1 MKRKLFLL
9 TTIILSL
16 SLFLTACGQG
26 KVCEDTAKENAIS
39 ALNKAFD
46 ASITDANIILMQHE
60 EIYFENDQIKQN
72 DPETWVEYYRV
83 SIDDEQGGSQFY
95 SEVDAKTGNVTYVY
109 RNTNQIIPTAEQ
121 EKQAEAI
128 GTFEEY
134 SANHFRQEQK
144 DAALVAVKWV
154 QDKMESEGDVDHA
167 VTKDIYTDQ
176 EMFPTLVFESI
187 IVMKS
192 GTAYDVNV
200 VWPAMQ
206 VCQARIFQ
214 LVS

>member
-1 MKRKLFLL
+1 MKRKLILL
-9 TTIILSL
+9 TAIILTL
-16 SLFLTACGQG
+16 SFFLTACGQG
-26 KVCEDTAKENAIS
+26 SVIEDTAKENAIN

-46 ASITDANIILMQHE
+46 ASITDANLILMQHE

-83 SIDDEQGGSQFY
+83 SVDDEQGGSLFY
-95 SEVDAKTGNVTYVY
+95 SEVDARTSAVTYVY
-109 RNTNQIIPTAEQ
+109 QDADKIELTAEQ
-121 EKQAEAI
+121 EKQAKAI
-128 GTFEEY
+128 GTFAEY
-134 SANHFRQEQK
+134 SANRFQQEQK
-144 DAALVAVKWV
+144 DAASVAVKWV
-154 QDKMESEGDVDHA
+154 QDKMEPEGDVDHA

-176 EMFPTLVFESI
+176 EMFPILVFESI
-187 IVMKS
+187 VVMKS

-214 LVS
+214 PVS

>member
-9 TTIILSL
+9 TAIILTL
-16 SLFLTACGQG
+16 SFFLTACGQG
-26 KVCEDTAKENAIS
+26 SVIEDTAKENAIN

-46 ASITDANIILMQHE
+46 ASITDANLILMQHE

-83 SIDDEQGGSQFY
+83 SVDDEQGGSLFY
-95 SEVDAKTGNVTYVY
+95 SEVDARTSAVTYVY
-109 RNTNQIIPTAEQ
+109 QNADKIELTAEQ
-121 EKQAEAI
+121 EKQAKAI
-128 GTFEEY
+128 GTFAEY
-134 SANHFRQEQK
+134 SANRFQQEQK
-144 DAALVAVKWV
+144 DAASVAVRWV
-154 QDKMESEGDVDHA
+154 QDKMEPEGDVDHA

-187 IVMKS
+187 VVMKS

-214 LVS
+214 PVS